1 MRTSRSTFCRG
12 IALRKSQQANGSQ
25 RNNNPSKSQI
35 TEERVLQEKAEIQ
48 NLVVVRHWA
57 LVDLRRRYEAA
68 EHENE
73 ERKTPHQMNWSPPG
87 TNGYAHVQHDPRLQ
101 IEGPK
106 NEEDMSKA
114 LVKYEETPLRQL
126 EDSLSKAMHRPNKLL
141 RAPGED
147 IVDHLLNAWT
157 RLRDSPSRPQTK
169 NQKHHARCDSDSED
183 NEINFTRSDYGGR
196 HIDGPR
202 YRKNV
207 HFQPAHVES
216 DTESDRP
223 QRRRRGLK
231 HYVLDSDSVSTD
243 SDSEPPT
250 PTSSRRSSESRQ
262 YENGDRTRR
271 PYVTSSDRSPNSSR
285 PSSRNGSPPPIPM
298 PRPNP
303 AGWTRPPG
311 GPPGTPTSLR
321 PPPPHNVPPLPVPQ
335 RRLSTGPYAPMSPQL
350 SNYPIP
356 VSPSTS
362 PSNTR
367 GIVYPI
373 PQQGLPSPHPLNMYR
388 PASTGSHV
396 RGSVRGRDSK
406 RVSGDRQSF
415 RESAK
420 RDVKRGIIGAGA
432 VAGLMDILEGLGGI

>member
-1 MRTSRSTFCRG
+1 M
-12 IALRKSQQANGSQ
+12 
-25 RNNNPSKSQI
+25 
-35 TEERVLQEKAEIQ
+35 LQEKAEIQ

-68 EHENE
+68 EHEND
-73 ERKTPHQMNWSPPG
+73 ERRTPHQMNLSPPRA
-87 TNGYAHVQHDPRLQ
+87 NGYAHVQHDPRLQ
-101 IEGPK
+101 IEGPR
-106 NEEDMSKA
+106 NEGDMSQA

-141 RAPGED
+141 RAPDED

-157 RLRDSPSRPQTK
+157 RLRDSPSRPRPK
-169 NQKHHARCDSDSED
+169 NQKYYARCDSDSED
-183 NEINFTRSDYGGR
+183 NEINFTRSDHGGR

-202 YRKNV
+202 YRPKNV

-216 DTESDRP
+216 DSEPDRP
-223 QRRRRGLK
+223 RPRRRGLK
-231 HYVLDSDSVSTD
+231 HYVLDSDSVSTS

-271 PYVTSSDRSPNSSR
+271 PYATGSDRSPNSSR
-285 PSSRNGSPPPIPM
+285 PSSRSGPPPPIPM
-298 PRPNP
+298 PRPSP
-303 AGWTRPPG
+303 AGWTGPPG

-321 PPPPHNVPPLPVPQ
+321 PPQPHNVSPLPMPQ
-335 RRLSTGPYAPMSPQL
+335 RKLSTGPYVPMSPTP

-367 GIVYPI
+367 GMVYPI
-373 PQQGLPSPHPLNMYR
+373 PQNGLPPPHPMNMYR
-388 PASTGSHV
+388 PSSTGGHI
-396 RGSVRGRDSK
+396 RGSGRGRDRDGK
-406 RVSGDRQSF
+406 RGGGDRQSF
-415 RESAK
+415 RENAK